1 MAARRIREARKEGL
15 GRVQGQGHRNHDAA
29 PEQRKELY
37 DRTAPV
43 REQFAKEI
51 PAELLQL
58 IADTQK

>member
-1 MAARRIREARKEGL
+1 ML
-15 GRVQGQGHRNHDAA
+15 T

>member
-1 MAARRIREARKEGL
+1 MKLEQKAWNAFKAKGIEITML
-15 GRVQGQGHRNHDAA
+15 T

-37 DRTAPV
+37 DKTAPV
-43 REQFAKEI
+43 LEQFAQEI

>member
-1 MAARRIREARKEGL
+1 MKLERRLRFKAKGIEITML
-15 GRVQGQGHRNHDAA
+15 T
-29 PEQRKELY
+29 PEQRKGC